1 MPARSRFRDRF
12 AFISE
17 PSCPSF
23 VVASREVEERVGG
36 NGEGTINSHEELDA
50 GNGSAAETV
59 GPPPRHRL
67 GRRHRRRGRR
77 GRCRRWCEA
86 HVHVAESPDRSFL
99 SRSKNNL

>member
-1 MPARSRFRDRF
+1 M
-12 AFISE
+12 
-17 PSCPSF
+17 
-23 VVASREVEERVGG
+23 VASRKVEERVGE

-59 GPPPRHRL
+59 GPPPRRRL
-67 GRRHRRRGRR
+67 GRRRRRRRRRRHRRGRR
-77 GRCRRWCEA
+77 RRWCEA